1 MYCIITKQA
10 QNKHLYQSFIKIQ
23 LLSVAVF
30 KRRNIIKIIIQNY
43 KKLILLQNLFEAFN
57 LI

>member
-10 QNKHLYQSFIKIQ
+10 QNKHLYQSFLKIQ
-23 LLSVAVF
+23 LFSVAVF
-30 KRRNIIKIIIQNY
+30 KRRNIIQNY

>member
-10 QNKHLYQSFIKIQ
+10 QNKHLYQSFLKIQ
-23 LLSVAVF
+23 LFSVAVF
-30 KRRNIIKIIIQNY
+30 KKRNIIIIQNY